1 MTTKKFKKFAKF
13 LEVFL
18 LLGSA
23 MYTFMTGL
31 LLVMYFFQDH
41 SFSINVPVS
50 GFGLF
55 KATLNSPVKEDLLL
69 AGLLVNVPVGI
80 TYTIVFF
87 KGSRFF
93 KSLVQ
98 NQTPFSKDNQKLISR
113 ISIILMILGLAPSLV
128 YSIILSFLMTNG
140 YYMRFD
146 IGVSFVVGAILYCV
160 SEVINYGLELQQFS
174 DDAV

>member
-23 MYTFMTGL
+23 MYTFVTGL

-41 SFSINVPVS
+41 SFSIALPVS

-55 KATLNSPVKEDLLL
+55 KATQNSPVKEDLLL
-69 AGLLVNVPVGI
+69 AGLLVNIPVGL
-80 TYTIVFF
+80 TYAIVFF

-128 YSIILSFLMTNG
+128 YSIILSFFMTNG
-140 YYMRFD
+140 YYMRLD

>member
-13 LEVFL
+13 LEIFL
-18 LLGSA
+18 LLGSV

-31 LLVMYFFQDH
+31 LLVMYFYQDY
-41 SFSINVPVS
+41 SFSIDAPTS
-50 GFGLF
+50 GFTLF
-55 KATLNSPVKEDLLL
+55 HATLNSPQKKDLLL
-69 AGLLVNVPVGI
+69 TGLLVTTPVLI
-80 TYTIVFF
+80 TYAIVFF

-98 NQTPFSKDNQKLISR
+98 NQTPFSKDNKKLISR
-113 ISIILMILGLAPSLV
+113 ISIVLMILGLAPSLV
-128 YSIILSFLMTNG
+128 YSIILSFFMTNG
-140 YYMRFD
+140 YYIKFD

-174 DDAV
+174 DDTV